1 MLEPF
6 SQRFVDNVFH
16 ALPACLAQALDYHGH
31 VFFECQGCSHASKH
45 TYVDV
50 VMSTVVRS
58 NIAGFVMPSARNLLS
73 FTKMDD
79 TSIPHIVI
87 PAEAGIHGLSK
98 VKMDPRFRG
107 DDVSFAE
114 NCHSFR

>member
-1 MLEPF
+1 MDDTSIPHI
-6 SQRFVDNVFH
+6 VI
-16 ALPACLAQALDYHGH
+16 PAKAGIHGL
-31 VFFECQGCSHASKH
+31 SK
-45 TYVDV
+45 VKMD
-50 VMSTVVRS
+50 
-58 NIAGFVMPSARNLLS
+58 LS

-87 PAEAGIHGLSK
+87 PAKAGIHGLSK

-114 NCHSFR
+114 NCHSYGNAR